1 MGWMWFQALFASEIQ
16 GMPSPG
22 DCPFSN
28 CSSDPNDH
36 GALVLLADPEEV
48 HLSYMATPGKCLLP
62 QYHIFTFILAM
73 ISLASFLKLNYIV
86 KTAIL
91 LVMVVVYTTLMLG
104 AFPAIFA
111 K

>member
-1 MGWMWFQALFASEIQ
+1 MDPDNHQPPEI
-16 GMPSPG
+16 
-22 DCPFSN
+22 
-28 CSSDPNDH
+28 
-36 GALVLLADPEEV
+36 LADGQDLQ
-48 HLSYMATPGKCLLP
+48 LSYSVTSECLLP

-91 LVMVVVYTTLMLG
+91 LVMVVVYITLMLA

-111 K
+111 KFYVINATVLIYAAR